1 MQDGERV
8 EDERMDEDEVGDE
21 ENDEYDSDLAELD
34 EEKIFSEFNVSS
46 LIYVSELYYFSS
58 LM

>member
-1 MQDGERV
+1 
-8 EDERMDEDEVGDE
+8 MDEDEVGDE

-46 LIYVSELYYFSS
+46 LIYVSELYYFPS

>member
-1 MQDGERV
+1 
-8 EDERMDEDEVGDE
+8 MDEDEVGDE

-46 LIYVSELYYFSS
+46 LKYVSELYYFSF
-58 LM
+58 

>member
-1 MQDGERV
+1 
-8 EDERMDEDEVGDE
+8 MDEDEVGDE

-34 EEKIFSEFNVSS
+34 EEKIFSEFNVSI
-46 LIYVSELYYFSS
+46 LKYVSEQYYFPS